1 MGFGNLQEKLE
12 KGMYEHKHAN
22 FFCFKHFYVRTFG
35 NRFLGSKEF
44 LLFQQNNNFGLGIR
58 ARKKS
63 FEHILKLALEKNLK
77 AYTEVCTM

>member
-63 FEHILKLALEKNLK
+63 FEHILKLALEK
-77 AYTEVCTM
+77 Y